1 MMLEIG
7 PKSRM
12 KKEELT
18 NRNSHVIK
26 LFKCDLLIFSL
37 ENLRPI
43 SSIVDIGLKA
53 EIGLRIED

>member
-1 MMLEIG
+1 MMLEIDPRSG
-7 PKSRM
+7 M

-37 ENLRPI
+37 RNLRPI

-53 EIGLRIED
+53 ETLTI